1 MKHIFSQYFD
11 TIFMLGDLENVE
23 VVRFAIIFQFYQYL
37 MFDIS
42 SEKKTYRRIILLDI
56 LIRF

>member
-23 VVRFAIIFQFYQYL
+23 VIRFAIFFQFYQYL

-42 SEKKTYRRIILLDI
+42 SEKKPYLRIILLDI